1 MARLRSGWCK
11 LVLGDG
17 LQVSRPIVWIIG
29 FFAFLNVY
37 SMQAVLPLVMQ
48 EFHATP
54 VQAGA
59 TVGATVLAIALV
71 SPFMGMLSDAL
82 GRRRMV
88 CSCLFA
94 LTIPTALIPLVDS
107 LWAMVVL
114 RFCQGLAVP
123 GIVVVL
129 IAYLSEEFRSAAVAR
144 MTATYVG
151 GTVMGGFCGRFLTG
165 HAGHVLGWRGAF
177 VTLAL
182 LNLLGA
188 LLVFYALPASR
199 HFVANRDVPGAL
211 RVLGRH
217 LGNRRFLAIC
227 AVGFCVLFSLV
238 GSFTY
243 VNLYLAQP
251 PFSLSTAG
259 LANVFGVY
267 LLGAVA
273 TPLAARYT
281 VRYGFLRAVL
291 ASLLLSVG
299 GLLLTLAPHLATV
312 ILGLA
317 ACSTGV
323 FICQSA
329 TIGHIADSVTE
340 GRSLATGIYYLS
352 YYAGGAAGSW
362 IAGLAYE
369 RWNWGGAVLSIIAFQ
384 LLAAVIALVFLRV
397 RASVSG

>member
-1 MARLRSGWCK
+1 
-11 LVLGDG
+11 
-17 LQVSRPIVWIIG
+17 
-29 FFAFLNVY
+29 
-37 SMQAVLPLVMQ
+37 
-48 EFHATP
+48 
-54 VQAGA
+54 
-59 TVGATVLAIALV
+59 
-71 SPFMGMLSDAL
+71 
-82 GRRRMV
+82 MV

-340 GRSLATGIYYLS
+340 GRSLGHRHLLPELLRRRCGRQLDSRAGLRALELGRGS
-352 YYAGGAAGSW
+352 AVHHRVSVAGGGDCAGFF
-362 IAGLAYE
+362 AG
-369 RWNWGGAVLSIIAFQ
+369 AFP
-384 LLAAVIALVFLRV
+384 LLKPKNQAIQHC
-397 RASVSG
+397 